1 MEIREWIWRFVSPY
15 PFLIMFVIFFA
26 STSIFRS
33 LLTPRQKKQTK
44 KNCFALMSESLSRAC
59 APFPRAII
67 IFIFHWRCLLTYLLF
82 FSVSMTSF
90 WPFMDQN
97 LNNMIFFH
105 VTRTFTHNR
114 SKERSVNMSIN
125 HSSLKQCFVSRNIK

>member
-15 PFLIMFVIFFA
+15 PFLIMFVIFSLQLLF
-26 STSIFRS
+26 SDHCWRQDRRS
-33 LLTPRQKKQTK
+33 KQK

-97 LNNMIFFH
+97 LNDMIFFH